1 MKAFTGQVCVQHT
14 NLVKVCGCIG
24 PGYFNNIAYICGWAN
39 IFRACGTLVKQ
50 AASVVDLINEVHYDF
65 DGYDVHIFTH
75 LLSLF
80 GVRLAILLLFCCYS
94 CFSAKLPHNNSHLFT
109 MSHSPRVTH
118 STSWH
123 LWALILSTWDLLPR
137 SNSLHGDILCKVAE
151 ATSQQSAPPEKKE
164 KKGKQK
170 VNTGAMHCEGL
181 YCRLV
186 DKPSMWEFLDLS
198 GIQATKVQKVH
209 LTHET
214 KLCTFS

>member
-1 MKAFTGQVCVQHT
+1 MKAFTGHVCMQHT

-50 AASVVDLINEVHYDF
+50 AASSVVDLINKVHYDF

-94 CFSAKLPHNNSHLFT
+94 CFSAKFPHHNSHLFT

-118 STSWH
+118 STS
-123 LWALILSTWDLLPR
+123 
-137 SNSLHGDILCKVAE
+137 
-151 ATSQQSAPPEKKE
+151 
-164 KKGKQK
+164 
-170 VNTGAMHCEGL
+170 
-181 YCRLV
+181 
-186 DKPSMWEFLDLS
+186 
-198 GIQATKVQKVH
+198 
-209 LTHET
+209 
-214 KLCTFS
+214 

>member
-1 MKAFTGQVCVQHT
+1 MQHT

-50 AASVVDLINEVHYDF
+50 AASVVDLINKVHYDF

-94 CFSAKLPHNNSHLFT
+94 CFSAKFPHHNSHLFT

-123 LWALILSTWDLLPR
+123 LWALILSTWDSLPR

-164 KKGKQK
+164 KKGKKK

-186 DKPSMWEFLDLS
+186 DKPMWEFLDLS

-214 KLCTFS
+214 KLCTFN

>member
-1 MKAFTGQVCVQHT
+1 MVLLDTSEHWFWVHEIYYHDETVC
-14 NLVKVCGCIG
+14 
-24 PGYFNNIAYICGWAN
+24 
-39 IFRACGTLVKQ
+39 
-50 AASVVDLINEVHYDF
+50 
-65 DGYDVHIFTH
+65 
-75 LLSLF
+75 
-80 GVRLAILLLFCCYS
+80 
-94 CFSAKLPHNNSHLFT
+94 
-109 MSHSPRVTH
+109 MVT
-118 STSWH
+118 
-123 LWALILSTWDLLPR
+123 
-137 SNSLHGDILCKVAE
+137 LCKVAE

-164 KKGKQK
+164 KKGKKK